1 MFPLSKAAV
10 YSVSPTMAQCSRI
23 AFRMGSSLIRK
34 SHFFFWKWNNY
45 KPENVIKPKVVWLG
59 YIWLGKLAKIEPK
72 WPKKV
77 KSSKKKYERSPVML
91 SN

>member
-23 AFRMGSSLIRK
+23 AFRMGSSLNRK
-34 SHFFFWKWNNY
+34 SQFFFWKWNNY

-59 YIWLGKLAKIEPK
+59 YIFRNQGTFGWE
-72 WPKKV
+72 
-77 KSSKKKYERSPVML
+77 
-91 SN
+91 N